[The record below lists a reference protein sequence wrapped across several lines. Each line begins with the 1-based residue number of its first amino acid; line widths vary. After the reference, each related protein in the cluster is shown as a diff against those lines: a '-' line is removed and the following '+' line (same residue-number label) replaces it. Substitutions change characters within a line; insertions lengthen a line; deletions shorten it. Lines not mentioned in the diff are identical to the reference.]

1 MDKLNAMTAFMHVV
15 EQSSFTKAAEIL
27 NIPRSTLT
35 DAIKQLEI
43 QLNTRLLIRTTRQVS
58 VTNEG
63 QLYYERCKYIL
74 GFIEESDHEFL
85 HAKPKGILKIGVH
98 GLFASNFILPK
109 LPEFLSEFPEIQIQL
124 IENDRYVDVIKEA
137 MDCVIRIGQLN
148 DSDLIV
154 RHLGEIQQ
162 ITLASPEYLAEHGE
176 PQVLDELKQ
185 HYMVGYY
192 STAQHQVLPLEFLV
206 QKKVKNYQLPFKIQV
221 NGANTYSAAAKQHLG
236 IIQVPRYG
244 HTIELEQGSLKEI
257 LKDYAVPSLPVS
269 LLYASRTRLT
279 PRLKVFIE
287 WLLQLF
293 KDHPL
298 KS

>member
-1 MDKLNAMTAFMHVV
+1 MDKLNAMTAYMHVV
-15 EQSSFTKAAEIL
+15 EQCSFTKAAEIL

-85 HAKPKGILKIGVH
+85 HAKPKGNLKIGVH
-98 GLFASNFILPK
+98 GLFSSNFILPK
-109 LPEFLSEFPEIQIQL
+109 LPEFLSEFPEIHIQL
-124 IENDRYVDVIKEA
+124 IENDRYVDVIREA

-162 ITLASPEYLAEHGE
+162 ITLASL
-176 PQVLDELKQ
+176 
-185 HYMVGYY
+185 
-192 STAQHQVLPLEFLV
+192 S
-206 QKKVKNYQLPFKIQV
+206 
-221 NGANTYSAAAKQHLG
+221 
-236 IIQVPRYG
+236 
-244 HTIELEQGSLKEI
+244 
-257 LKDYAVPSLPVS
+257 
-269 LLYASRTRLT
+269 
-279 PRLKVFIE
+279 
-287 WLLQLF
+287 
-293 KDHPL
+293 
-298 KS
+298 

>member
-85 HAKPKGILKIGVH
+85 HAKPKEILKIGVH

-162 ITLASPEYLAEHGE
+162 ITLASL
-176 PQVLDELKQ
+176 
-185 HYMVGYY
+185 
-192 STAQHQVLPLEFLV
+192 S
-206 QKKVKNYQLPFKIQV
+206 
-221 NGANTYSAAAKQHLG
+221 
-236 IIQVPRYG
+236 
-244 HTIELEQGSLKEI
+244 
-257 LKDYAVPSLPVS
+257 
-269 LLYASRTRLT
+269 
-279 PRLKVFIE
+279 
-287 WLLQLF
+287 
-293 KDHPL
+293 
-298 KS
+298 